1 MKWYRRLEEFR
12 MLNIRIERTGE
23 TAILHCDGRIVVGNA
38 LSALR
43 EAVLCE
49 LGKRSIVLD
58 LSRVDRIDAGGLGTL
73 VFLHTCVHGLGSELK
88 LMRPSVPVAE
98 VLELTKLTS
107 VFAIGPAAEAAVEPM
122 PSSAHQWCEACA

>member
-1 MKWYRRLEEFR
+1 

-23 TAILHCDGRIVVGNA
+23 TAVLHCDGRIVVGSA

-49 LGKRSIVLD
+49 LGRKVIVLD
-58 LSRVDRIDAGGLGTL
+58 LSRVERIDAGGLGAL

-88 LMRPSVPVAE
+88 LMRPSAPVAE
-98 VLELTKLTS
+98 LLELTNLTS
-107 VFAIGPAAEAAVEPM
+107 VFAIGSAAEAAAASA
-122 PSSAHQWCEACA
+122 PSSTHQWCEACA

>member
-1 MKWYRRLEEFR
+1 

-23 TAILHCDGRIVVGNA
+23 TAILYCDGRIVVGSA

-58 LSRVDRIDAGGLGTL
+58 LSRVHRIDAGGLGTL
-73 VFLHTCVHGLGSELK
+73 VFLHTCVNGLGTELK
-88 LMRPSVPVAE
+88 LMRPSAPVAE
-98 VLELTKLTS
+98 VLELTNLTS
-107 VFAIGPAAEAAVEPM
+107 VFAIGPAAEAAAEPT